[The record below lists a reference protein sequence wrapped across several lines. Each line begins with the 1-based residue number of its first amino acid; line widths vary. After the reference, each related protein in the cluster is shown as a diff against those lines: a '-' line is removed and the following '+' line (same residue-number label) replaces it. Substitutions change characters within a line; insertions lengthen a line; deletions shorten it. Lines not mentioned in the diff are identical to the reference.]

1 MGSPLPPPCECTP
14 LGMAPGA
21 WPWSW
26 WWPWPGPVPPA
37 SLVLVAG
44 CTCLICPV
52 PCLGLAIYPLRR
64 AWHPL
69 FEGAFVRFPLGEMI
83 KIPPF

>member
-1 MGSPLPPPCECTP
+1 MGSPLPLPGECTP

-26 WWPWPGPVPPA
+26 WWAWPGPVPPA

-52 PCLGLAIYPLRR
+52 PCLKLALYPLRR

-69 FEGAFVRFPLGEMI
+69 FDGVFVRFPLGEMI
-83 KIPPF
+83 KTPPF